1 MRDLCVYFKQYV
13 TGVSVINVEIEI
25 IMWMLWYVSNVKFN
39 K

>member
-13 TGVSVINVEIEI
+13 TGVSGINVEIEI